1 MPPKDDEDVDGM
13 GEESDDSFPS
23 LFDEGDDEDEEVHER
38 NARGEQMFGDV
49 ECGPSG
55 SPGTLRDGGWQRAI
69 FASST
74 LNLLGA
80 YVVTV
85 ESLGILV
92 RFGPSSAA
100 ST

>member
-1 MPPKDDEDVDGM
+1 MYGFDTG
-13 GEESDDSFPS
+13 SDDR
-23 LFDEGDDEDEEVHER
+23 DDEDEEFHER
-38 NARGEQMFGDV
+38 DAPGEQMVGDV
-49 ECGPSG
+49 ERGPRG
-55 SPGTLRDGGWQRAI
+55 SPGTLRDCGWQRAI

-74 LNLLGA
+74 LNRLGA
-80 YVVTV
+80 CVVTV